1 MRTTWFLLP
10 AGEKGENRRKTGG
23 DPFTGTRHQNVGL
36 CLYFFGGGGCYLW
49 NDWYGGIKIAEMF
62 TFYYYFYFFCL

>member
-23 DPFTGTRHQNVGL
+23 DPFTGTRRQNVGL
-36 CLYFFGGGGCYLW
+36 CLYGEGWGLFMARLLLG
-49 NDWYGGIKIAEMF
+49 E
-62 TFYYYFYFFCL
+62 